1 MSVIDL
7 AGGVLNFVLGKRS
20 FSLLTIPTGCRK
32 YELELS
38 CVLCRA
44 YRGHW
49 GADRGL
55 CGIYG
60 VCAEE
65 PAGIDFEE
73 EELRREGIMGV
84 GSFERG

>member
-7 AGGVLNFVLGKRS
+7 AGGVLNFVLGT
-20 FSLLTIPTGCRK
+20 SLGFQPFLLMS

-38 CVLCRA
+38 CLLCRA

-49 GADRGL
+49 GADRGV
-55 CGIYG
+55 CGVHG

-73 EELRREGIMGV
+73 EELRRW
-84 GSFERG
+84 